1 MKPTFIGIGAQ
12 KCASTWIHSVLK
24 DHPDVVVS
32 KKKEVD
38 FFSYYYNYGMQWY
51 ENKFQSDKNKNT
63 VVKAIGEISPSY
75 LHYPQAAER
84 IYRYN
89 PKIKLIVTL
98 RDPIDRAYS
107 NHLHEIRVGHFKSD
121 DLSFE
126 NGLKNNPMYLEQ
138 SLYAKPLEVWYHYF
152 PKDNIFVLFQ
162 EEIKNCSMEEVVRL
176 YQFLGIDKS
185 HSPSLRD
192 KEVNKSYIPKLR
204 WLDKTTIWGSNYL
217 RKVRLGWI
225 TTCVRATGLM
235 KLIHSVNR
243 QKPSTVIPPMKAE
256 TEQMLIE
263 YLQQD
268 VNHLK
273 QLLERKVL
281 PWTRWN

>member
-12 KCASTWIHSVLK
+12 KCASTWIYSVLK
-24 DHPDVVVS
+24 DHPEVVVS
-32 KKKEVD
+32 KKKEID
-38 FFSYYYNYGMQWY
+38 FFSYYYDHGIQWY
-51 ENKFQSDKNKNT
+51 ENQFQSDKNT
-63 VVKAIGEISPSY
+63 IVKAIGEISPSY
-75 LHYPQAAER
+75 LYHPQAPER

-89 PKIKLIVTL
+89 PKIKLIITL
-98 RDPIDRAYS
+98 REPIARAYS
-107 NHLHEIRVGHFKSD
+107 NHLHEIRVDRFKSD
-121 DLSFE
+121 ELSFE

-138 SLYAKPLEVWYHYF
+138 SLYAKHLELWYQYF
-152 PKDNIFVLFQ
+152 PKDNILVLFQ
-162 EEIKNCSMEEVVRL
+162 EEIKNSSMAQVTRL
-176 YQFLGIDKS
+176 YKFLGIDKS
-185 HSPSLRD
+185 HIPSLD

-204 WLDKTTIWGSNYL
+204 WLNKTTIWGSNYL

-225 TTCVRATGLM
+225 ITCVRATGLM

-243 QKPSTVIPPMKAE
+243 QKPSTVIPAMKAE